1 MILKVQKRLAAQIL
15 KGSKKRIRFDN
26 ESLDEIKEAITK
38 QDLRGL
44 IKDKVITIKQKKGVS
59 RSRVKPK
66 SKKRQN
72 AGSRKGKKTAR
83 TPPKRTW
90 INKIRL
96 QREFLRTLRDKKHVA
111 KETYANLI
119 AKAKGGY
126 FRSKRHIKLYIE
138 ENKLLIS
145 KK

>member
-1 MILKVQKRLAAQIL
+1 MILKAQKRLAAQIL
-15 KGSKKRIRFDN
+15 KGSKKRVRFDT
-26 ESLDEIKEAITK
+26 EVLDEIKEAITK

-44 IKDKVITIKQKKGVS
+44 IKDKIVTLKQKKGVS
-59 RSRVKPK
+59 RARVKPK

-83 TPPKRTW
+83 TPSKRAW

-96 QREFLRTLRDKKHVA
+96 QRTFLRTLRDKDH
-111 KETYANLI
+111 I
-119 AKAKGGY
+119 AKGTYSKLILRAKGGY
-126 FRSKRHIKLYIE
+126 FRSKRHIKLYLE
-138 ENKLLIS
+138 ENKLFIQ